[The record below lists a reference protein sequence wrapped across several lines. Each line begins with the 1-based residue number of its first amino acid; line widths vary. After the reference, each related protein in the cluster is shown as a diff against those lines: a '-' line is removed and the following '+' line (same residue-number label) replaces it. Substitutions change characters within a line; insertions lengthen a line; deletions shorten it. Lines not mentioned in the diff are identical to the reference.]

1 MQSWYHPRLREY
13 STAAFSRLSTVQ
25 RDASCRERKQ
35 VVNSPFFVKGN
46 IYPLRVTLSMS
57 QLLQRNRDGLQEMI
71 SVISRNVLPI
81 GTKLSDISPVD
92 KKAALFS
99 RAAH

>member
-1 MQSWYHPRLREY
+1 
-13 STAAFSRLSTVQ
+13 
-25 RDASCRERKQ
+25 
-35 VVNSPFFVKGN
+35 
-46 IYPLRVTLSMS
+46 MS

-71 SVISRNVLPI
+71 SVISRNVLSI